1 MARAPQRLF
10 DMPGM
15 TPALIGL
22 AQKFGLFFIAPAV
35 FLVF

>member
-1 MARAPQRLF
+1 MARASQRLV

-15 TPALIGL
+15 APALIGL
-22 AQKFGLFFIAPAV
+22 AQKFGLFFITPAV